1 VLVSPQVSPNC
12 LVVHRACHW
21 KSPSIKRK
29 IVHVSQPADTNNDRW
44 RNANGAN
51 TTMCSLQKISE
62 AQEELGVSRSS
73 VYRLIRECQLDVVY
87 VLSSPRITRASIDSY
102 IERNLVTK
110 ELAR

>member
-1 VLVSPQVSPNC
+1 MLVSPQVSPNC

-29 IVHVSQPADTNNDRW
+29 IVNVSQPADTNNDRW

-62 AQEELGVSRSS
+62 AQEKLGVSRSS

-87 VLSSPRITRASIDSY
+87 VLSSPRITRESIDSY

-110 ELAR
+110 EVAR

>member
-1 VLVSPQVSPNC
+1 MLVSPQVSPNC

-21 KSPSIKRK
+21 RSPSVKRK
-29 IVHVSQPADTNNDRW
+29 IVHVSQPAGTNNDRW

-87 VLSSPRITRASIDSY
+87 VLSSPRITRESIDSY

-110 ELAR
+110 EVAR